1 MSKTESS
8 GKTKKFLLRGVLI
21 LLAAAVIAAA
31 FNYNQLI
38 RLKRVVSLF
47 NVDVIDENFR
57 SMDIL
62 FDSTVVK
69 KGDNPHKFAYDLKEL
84 PQSYT
89 YKGEQKKVSDFLEN
103 THTTGLIVL
112 KNDTVNFEKYYRGN
126 SELSRTISWS
136 VSKSIISALFGIAIA
151 DGDIKSIE
159 ESVTDY
165 VPELKGSGYDGVRI
179 KDVLQ
184 MSSGVQFNEDYGA
197 FNSDINRMSR
207 EFAFNKPLV
216 KFISSLKPEREPG
229 TYNHYVSMDTQVLG
243 MIIVAATGKSLT
255 EYTEEKLWKPLGM
268 ESNAAWMIDSE
279 KMETAFGGFNSILR
293 DYAKFG
299 RLYLNKGRWGNK
311 QIIPEK
317 WIHDS
322 ITPDAPHLMPGENPN
337 SGWVLGYGYQW
348 WIPENSDGAF
358 MAIGIYGQAI
368 FIYPRYNVVIVKTS
382 AYPDYNKDGQAMELE
397 SIEVFRAI
405 AKKI

>member
-1 MSKTESS
+1 MTNSSKSKTYL
-8 GKTKKFLLRGVLI
+8 FRGVL
-21 LLAAAVIAAA
+21 LLIAALLIAGA
-31 FNYNQLI
+31 FNYNKLI
-38 RLKRVVSLF
+38 RLKRVITLF

-62 FDSTVVK
+62 FDSTVVNK
-69 KGDNPHKFAYDLKEL
+69 SDNPHKFAYDLKEL

-89 YKGEQKKVSDFLEN
+89 YEGEEKKISDFLER
-103 THTTGLIVL
+103 THTTGFLVL
-112 KNDTVNFEKYYRGN
+112 KDDTVKFEEYYRGN
-126 SELSRTISWS
+126 TELSRTISWS
-136 VSKSIISALFGIAIA
+136 VAKSIVSALFGIAVA
-151 DGDIKSIE
+151 DGDIKSVE

-184 MSSGVQFNEDYGA
+184 MSSGVQFDEDYGA

-207 EFAFNKPLV
+207 EFAFNRSLL
-216 KFISSLKPEREPG
+216 KFISSLKPEKKPG

-243 MIIVAATGKSLT
+243 MIIKAATGKTIT
-255 EYTEEKLWKPLGM
+255 EYTETKLWKPLGT
-268 ESNAAWMIDSE
+268 ESNATWLVDSE
-279 KMETAFGGFNSILR
+279 KMETVFGGFNSTLR
-293 DYAKFG
+293 DYGKFG
-299 RLYLNKGRWGNK
+299 RLYLKKGRWGNK

-322 ITPDAPHLMPGENPN
+322 ITPDAPHLMPGENPY

-348 WIPENSDGAF
+348 WIPENSDGEF

-368 FIYPRYNVVIVKTS
+368 YIYPRYNIVIVKAS

>member
-1 MSKTESS
+1 MTNS
-8 GKTKKFLLRGVLI
+8 GKTKTYFFRGTLFLIAAILI
-21 LLAAAVIAAA
+21 LGA
-31 FNYNQLI
+31 FNYNKLI

-47 NVDVIDENFR
+47 NADVIDENFR
-57 SMDIL
+57 SMDML
-62 FDSTVVK
+62 FDSTVVNK
-69 KGDNPHKFAYDLKEL
+69 SDNPHKFTYDLKDL

-89 YKGEQKKVSDFLEN
+89 YEGEEKKISDFLER
-103 THTTGLIVL
+103 THTTGFIVL
-112 KNDTVNFEKYYRGN
+112 KDNTVKFEDYYRGN
-126 SELSRTISWS
+126 NELSRTISWS
-136 VSKSIISALFGIAIA
+136 VAKSIVSALFGIAVA
-151 DGDIKSIE
+151 DGDIKSVE

-184 MSSGVQFNEDYGA
+184 MSSGIQFNEDYGD
-197 FNSDINRMSR
+197 FNSDINRMGR
-207 EFAFNKPLV
+207 EFALNRSLL

-243 MIIVAATGKSLT
+243 MIIIAATGKSIT
-255 EYTEEKLWKPLGM
+255 EYTETKLWKPLGM
-268 ESNAAWMIDSE
+268 ESNAAWLVDSE
-279 KMETAFGGFNSILR
+279 KAETAFGGFNSILR

-299 RLYLNKGRWGNK
+299 RLYLKKGRWENK
-311 QIIPEK
+311 QIIPEQ

-322 ITPDAPHLMPGENPN
+322 ITPDAPHLMPGENPY

-348 WIPENSDGAF
+348 WIPENSDGEF

-368 FIYPRYNVVIVKTS
+368 YIYPRYNIIIVKSS

>member
-1 MSKTESS
+1 MSKPKNS
-8 GKTKKFLLRGVLI
+8 GKTKSFLLRGLLV
-21 LLAAAVIAAA
+21 LLAASVIAGA
-31 FNYNQLI
+31 FNYSKII
-38 RLKRVVSLF
+38 RLYRVVSLF
-47 NVDVIDENFR
+47 NTDVIDENFR

-62 FDSTVVK
+62 FDSKVVE
-69 KGDNPHKFAYDLKEL
+69 KGDNPHKFTYALKEL
-84 PQSYT
+84 PQYYT
-89 YKGEQKKVSDFLEN
+89 YKKEQKKISDFLDS

-112 KNDTVNFEKYYRGN
+112 KDNSVKYEKYYRGN

-136 VSKSIISALFGIAIA
+136 VSKSINSALFGIAIA
-151 DGDIKSIE
+151 DGHIKSVE

-165 VPELKGSGYDGVRI
+165 VPFLKGSGYDGVRI

-197 FNSDINRMSR
+197 FSSDINRMSR
-207 EFAFNKPLV
+207 EFAFNKPLR
-216 KFISSLKPEREPG
+216 KFIASLKPERKPG

-255 EYTEEKLWKPLGM
+255 EYTETKLWKPLGM
-268 ESNAAWMIDSE
+268 ESNAAWMVDSE
-279 KMETAFGGFNSILR
+279 KMEAAFGGFNSILR

-311 QIIPEK
+311 QIVPAK
-317 WIHDS
+317 WIKDS

-368 FIYPRYNVVIVKTS
+368 FIYPRYNIVIVKSS
-382 AYPDYNKDGQAMELE
+382 AYPDYNVDGQAMELE

-405 AKKI
+405 ARGI

>member
-1 MSKTESS
+1 MTNS
-8 GKTKKFLLRGVLI
+8 GKTKTYFFRGTLFLIAAILI
-21 LLAAAVIAAA
+21 LGA
-31 FNYNQLI
+31 FNYNKLI

-47 NVDVIDENFR
+47 NADVIDENFR
-57 SMDIL
+57 SMDML
-62 FDSTVVK
+62 FDSTVVNK
-69 KGDNPHKFAYDLKEL
+69 SDNPHKFTYDLKDL

-89 YKGEQKKVSDFLEN
+89 YEGEEKKISDFLER
-103 THTTGLIVL
+103 THTTGFIVL
-112 KNDTVNFEKYYRGN
+112 KDNTVKFEDYYRGN
-126 SELSRTISWS
+126 NELSRTISWS
-136 VSKSIISALFGIAIA
+136 VAKSIVSALFGIAVA
-151 DGDIKSIE
+151 DGDIKSVE

-184 MSSGVQFNEDYGA
+184 MSSGIQFNEDYGD
-197 FNSDINRMSR
+197 FNSDINRMGR
-207 EFAFNKPLV
+207 EFALNRSLL

-243 MIIVAATGKSLT
+243 MIIIAATGKSIT
-255 EYTEEKLWKPLGM
+255 EYTETKLWKPLGM
-268 ESNAAWMIDSE
+268 ESNAAWLVDSE
-279 KMETAFGGFNSILR
+279 KAETAFGGFNSILR

-299 RLYLNKGRWGNK
+299 RLYLKKGRWENK
-311 QIIPEK
+311 QIIPEQ

-348 WIPENSDGAF
+348 WVPENSDGEF

-368 FIYPRYNVVIVKTS
+368 YI
-382 AYPDYNKDGQAMELE
+382 
-397 SIEVFRAI
+397 
-405 AKKI
+405 